1 MRSRLGAPVADDVL
15 AGLEIGESPHMH
27 AGYKRPIRHGI
38 EIVSQEFDLILLL
51 PHLRR
56 NTVRFVKLKALQR
69 QGRGTDLG

>member
-1 MRSRLGAPVADDVL
+1 MRSHFGAPAADDVL

-38 EIVSQEFDLILLL
+38 EIVSQKFYLILLL

-56 NTVRFVKLKALQR
+56 NTVRFVKLKARQR
-69 QGRGTDLG
+69 KAEEWT